1 MTKCSVPIPLSVLK
15 LCSPKHRGIF
25 VVMNR
30 ILNRELSPFLFSPRI
45 YVTQMRRPPRTLEK
59 CEGLLTFF
67 FLLEKN
73 CPGIKLKHTFNVK
86 HIVETL
92 IFLVKQPNM
101 FFVFYE
107 KENCVRWIMK
117 FVKRIDISL
126 IFWCVSCRHPFQH
139 ITFWLP
145 FTEIQKRSTPHS
157 DSCSHFG
164 SYSHGGFKMVRVRHS
179 TTGFCLFTSSHFFV
193 PLANVSKQVL
203 YLNSTV
209 WRWIMSSVWSVTYSF
224 CSVLFSFFH
233 ESAI

>member
-1 MTKCSVPIPLSVLK
+1 MDVHTRSRRTNVTSEGLFIDNTGHLKRLLCVTKCSVPIPLSVLK

-107 KENCVRWIMK
+107 KENCVR
-117 FVKRIDISL
+117 
-126 IFWCVSCRHPFQH
+126 
-139 ITFWLP
+139 
-145 FTEIQKRSTPHS
+145 
-157 DSCSHFG
+157 
-164 SYSHGGFKMVRVRHS
+164 
-179 TTGFCLFTSSHFFV
+179 
-193 PLANVSKQVL
+193 
-203 YLNSTV
+203 
-209 WRWIMSSVWSVTYSF
+209 
-224 CSVLFSFFH
+224 
-233 ESAI
+233 